1 MKGAGISITGS
12 SNLINKSNHLGSLR
26 SVKDEENR
34 KPVNMAQLLME
45 QRKKF
50 LQQQEEKKKEN
61 EKEVKRKEKIR
72 KLRGPTI
79 LVIDEVSE
87 GGSDV
92 DLSDA
97 PWEEDEDEYGDEDD
111 ELEMNIMVDAAAA
124 KPARKSMGDKPWSA
138 MHISVERSKT
148 VTATESS

>member
-1 MKGAGISITGS
+1 MAS
-12 SNLINKSNHLGSLR
+12 LI
-26 SVKDEENR
+26 
-34 KPVNMAQLLME
+34 ME

-50 LQQQEEKKKEN
+50 LQQQEEKKKQD
-61 EKEVKRKEKIR
+61 EKEIKRKEKIK

-97 PWEEDEDEYGDEDD
+97 PWEGDEDEYDE
-111 ELEMNIMVDAAAA
+111 ELE
-124 KPARKSMGDKPWSA
+124 
-138 MHISVERSKT
+138 E
-148 VTATESS
+148 